1 MAVATDP
8 DAFAN
13 EVLCQRV
20 KYEVTRDKCN
30 YTNEGEIIVWDYEVV
45 DGHEVVTHWIKN
57 EVPFGR
63 CIHFWNMPGTLSDV
77 PPFEHHIEI
86 IGDTIRMI
94 NTVPPHSPEID
105 YTDDVEDV
113 TDELKLLSMVKVDPE
128 KHFVK
133 KPRYKSGIYKLLNKL
148 VFEKLLDC
156 RYVLPLYR
164 SIGIY
169 KRWTLHLISSLGIL
183 YSLGIVHED
192 IDTGNLLFTEKGGR
206 LIIGDVEGRWG
217 QRSAPEIRRGDILD
231 ARWME

>member
-1 MAVATDP
+1 
-8 DAFAN
+8 
-13 EVLCQRV
+13 
-20 KYEVTRDKCN
+20 
-30 YTNEGEIIVWDYEVV
+30 
-45 DGHEVVTHWIKN
+45 
-57 EVPFGR
+57 
-63 CIHFWNMPGTLSDV
+63 MPGWFLS
-77 PPFEHHIEI
+77 
-86 IGDTIRMI
+86 R
-94 NTVPPHSPEID
+94 NTSLSAHVIQ
-105 YTDDVEDV
+105 
-113 TDELKLLSMVKVDPE
+113 LLG
-128 KHFVK
+128 
-133 KPRYKSGIYKLLNKL
+133 KSADSKL